1 MCVCARS
8 RERMHA
14 CVRVC
19 GCVRGRAR
27 ACVCVCVCVASVYTS
42 PATHTVLNG
51 KKLTHIIADRY
62 PLVQWTVCCCKN
74 KQRARV
80 DQSQKDVARTK
91 QQRTESPAVPLTA
104 VRGNTKVHELHQ
116 STSSRSA
123 ASRYKTQMCSGALK
137 IIVCMFHVLDCLLN
151 GYFVGWGR

>member
-1 MCVCARS
+1 MCERARARPRVCVWVWVWV
-8 RERMHA
+8 
-14 CVRVC
+14 CVC
-19 GCVRGRAR
+19 GCG
-27 ACVCVCVCVASVYTS
+27 CVCVASVYTS

-91 QQRTESPAVPLTA
+91 QQRTESPAVTLTA

-116 STSSRSA
+116 STSSRSV
-123 ASRYKTQMCSGALK
+123 ASRYKTRMCSGALK